1 MTIDSPTPALV
12 DTHAHL
18 NSSRLVGDLEDLL
31 RRARESGLVRI
42 VSIACDLEDSKAN
55 FELAARETLVAP
67 TAGVHPLYVH
77 EVAGN
82 DWDRELRSFAER
94 PTCTAVG
101 EIGLDYF
108 HPPQDGSSDEAWRT
122 RQKDAFVKQLQI
134 ALDLGLPA
142 VIHQRA
148 SFDDTMEVLA
158 DFPDVRCVLH
168 CFTGSVAEAE
178 RALDA
183 GHWLSFT
190 GILTFPNAAEVR
202 ESAKIVPLDRVMV
215 ETDAPFL
222 APVPFRGKRCEP
234 THVVHTARALA
245 DLHDVSQ
252 DEIARTTTRNAN
264 AFFRGLDCP
273 VPG

>member
-1 MTIDSPTPALV
+1 MIDSPTPALV

-18 NSSRLVGDLEDLL
+18 NSTRLVGDLEDLL
-31 RRARESGLVRI
+31 LQARRSGLVKI
-42 VSIACDLEDSKAN
+42 VSIACDLEDSEAN
-55 FELAARETLVAP
+55 FELAGREPLVAP
-67 TAGVHPLYVH
+67 TVGIHPLYVH

-82 DWDRELRSFAER
+82 HWERALRSFAER
-94 PTCTAVG
+94 PNCAAVG

-108 HPPQDGSSDEAWRT
+108 HPPQDGSSDEAWRS
-122 RQKDAFVKQLQI
+122 RQRNVFVKQLQM

-142 VIHQRA
+142 VIHQRS
-148 SFDDTMEVLA
+148 SFEDTMEVLA
-158 DFPDVRCVLH
+158 DFPGVLCVLH

-178 RALDA
+178 RALEA

-202 ESAKIVPLDRVMV
+202 DSAKIVPLDRVMV
-215 ETDAPFL
+215 ETDSPFL

-234 THVVHTARALA
+234 AHVVHTARALA
-245 DLHDVSQ
+245 DLHGISL

-273 VPG
+273 VSE